1 MVKIIIE
8 DGKIEEILKR
18 RIENSYP
25 SEEEVKKR
33 LKEGKRL
40 KFYYGIDP
48 TGPSLHIG
56 HTVQLFLLKQLAELG
71 HEIILLIGDFTAR
84 IGDPTDKEA
93 TRKKLTEKEVKE
105 NMRNY
110 IKQIEKILPEKYFK
124 VRYNSEWLK
133 RMSFENIIEL
143 AGHITVQ
150 QTEARE
156 MFQERIKKG
165 KPIYLHEF
173 LYPLMQGYDSV
184 AMEVDGEIG
193 GNDQVFNMLV
203 GRDLEK
209 SYLGKDKIVLATKLL
224 VDVDSGRKLSKTEKS
239 FVTLDSAPND
249 MYGKT
254 MAGIPDNMIATV
266 FELATEQEIFWIEKR
281 KKEVESGDNPMNFKK
296 ELAGELVKIYHG
308 EKEANKAKEEFEKV
322 FSSKELPSDIKGV
335 SVSDFIQPLT
345 TQTVVGVCFK
355 LSNSEIKRLIE
366 QKGIKVNDEIAT
378 DPNEPRKAG
387 DIIRVGPI
395 RIVRLK

>member
-239 FVTLDSAPND
+239 FVT
-249 MYGKT
+249 
-254 MAGIPDNMIATV
+254 
-266 FELATEQEIFWIEKR
+266 
-281 KKEVESGDNPMNFKK
+281 
-296 ELAGELVKIYHG
+296 
-308 EKEANKAKEEFEKV
+308 
-322 FSSKELPSDIKGV
+322 
-335 SVSDFIQPLT
+335 
-345 TQTVVGVCFK
+345 
-355 LSNSEIKRLIE
+355 
-366 QKGIKVNDEIAT
+366 
-378 DPNEPRKAG
+378 
-387 DIIRVGPI
+387 
-395 RIVRLK
+395 